1 MIMKIINH
9 KHLALYLIILC
20 VTLFMVF
27 YRYIDYAYKTPSRL
41 QSASQSQDSDLSPEA
56 LEQAKNKTILQHF
69 FDLRANF
76 TLNSTY
82 RDFIGIKFRI
92 VPVVIIS
99 VIFLYTNIKNC
110 LIKYNIGR
118 NTQYQSEIDKLQ
130 RKLSLIPAF
139 FSTIT
144 IVILFCIGLT
154 STQPNLGIHFTLLY
168 DHSDIISSLMR
179 NNLTVLV
186 VFEIINFIGIY
197 ILTQL
202 ALRLTERY
210 GKLDGIL
217 IFLIAM
223 WIVPIFNV
231 TTGVLYEAKILLPH
245 TILINGAYVGASLFQ
260 MITPIFITAI
270 ISFWLRRLNTD
281 EIEL

>member
-1 MIMKIINH
+1 MNRIINY

-20 VTLFMVF
+20 ATLFMVF

-41 QSASQSQDSDLSPEA
+41 QNTSQESDLSPEA
-56 LEQAKNKTILQHF
+56 LEQAKNKTFLQHF

-82 RDFIGIKFRI
+82 RDFIGVKFRI
-92 VPVVIIS
+92 IPVVIIS
-99 VIFLYTNIKNC
+99 VIFLYTNIRNC

-118 NTQYQSEIDKLQ
+118 NTQYQSEINKLQ

-139 FSTIT
+139 FSIIT
-144 IVILFCIGLT
+144 VVVLFCIGLV
-154 STQPNLGIHFTLLY
+154 STQPNLGTYFTLLY
-168 DHSDIISSLMR
+168 DHSDIISGLMR
-179 NNLTVLV
+179 NNLIVLV
-186 VFEIINFIGIY
+186 VFEIVNFIGIY
-197 ILTQL
+197 TLTQL
-202 ALRLTERY
+202 TLRLTERY

-217 IFLIAM
+217 IFLIMM

-231 TTGVLYEAKILLPH
+231 TTGVLYEAKMLLPH
-245 TILINGAYVGASLFQ
+245 TILINGAYVGTSLFQ
-260 MITPIFITAI
+260 MIAPIFIAGI